1 MWSEVARARVPG
13 PLAPFADG
21 FRAELDQ
28 LGYRLNARE
37 HKVNEMSRLSRWLEG
52 RGLGAGDLDDE
63 VAGAFLAD
71 FGKGRRKRPTLLALR
86 PLMDWLRREG
96 VVAGPARPGRGPAD
110 DLLDGYR
117 RWMAAERGLAARTSD
132 RYEKTARRFLGSR
145 ARAAGGGTGVE
156 GLDAAAVTGFL
167 LAEAARALSPGSLR
181 GRVAELRSL
190 LRYLYLAGVTGC
202 PLAAAVPPVPGWKD
216 TAVPARLA
224 PEQVRALLDGCD
236 RETAAGQRDL
246 AMLMLMAR
254 LGLRAAEVAGL
265 RLADFGWRAGELTV
279 LGKGRRSDRMPL
291 PADVGDAVASYLVQ
305 ARPRGVAG
313 VVFLTV
319 LAPHRPLVP
328 TGVSEMV
335 RRRCEQAGLGPARSH
350 RLRHA
355 LATELLGRG
364 FTLPEIGQVLRQRD
378 LATTAVYAK
387 VDHAALRTLALPWP
401 AGAR

>member
-1 MWSEVARARVPG
+1 MGKVARARVPG

-21 FRAELDQ
+21 FRAELDR
-28 LGYRLNARE
+28 LGYTPFSRE
-37 HKVNEMSRLSRWLEG
+37 FKVNQVSRLSRWLDR
-52 RGLGAGDLDDE
+52 RGLAAGDLDED
-63 VAGAFLAD
+63 VAAAFLAEL
-71 FGKGRRKRPTLLALR
+71 GKGRRKPPGMETLR
-86 PLMDWLRREG
+86 PLLDWLRREG
-96 VVAGPARPGRGPAD
+96 VIAGPAADSGPAD
-110 DLLDGYR
+110 SQVGGLLEGYR
-117 RWMAAERGLAARTSD
+117 RWMAAERGLAARTIG
-132 RYEKTARRFLGSR
+132 RYEKTARRFLA
-145 ARAAGGGTGVE
+145 ARAAGGGTGAE

-167 LAEAARALSPGSLR
+167 LAEAGRGLCPGSLQ

-190 LRYLYLAGVTGC
+190 LRYLYLAGVTGS
-202 PLAAAVPPVPGWKD
+202 PLAVAVPPVPGWKD
-216 TAVPARLA
+216 TSVPGPL
-224 PEQVRALLDGCD
+224 PSEQVRLLLGGCRRD
-236 RETAAGQRDL
+236 TAAGRRDL

-265 RLADFGWRAGELTV
+265 RLADFGWRAGELAV
-279 LGKGRRSDRMPL
+279 RGKGRRTDRMPL
-291 PADVGDAVASYLVQ
+291 PADVGEAIACYLRL
-305 ARPRGVAG
+305 ARPRAATD

-319 LAPHRPLVP
+319 VAPHRPLVP
-328 TGVSEMV
+328 TAVSEMV
-335 RRRCEQAGLGPARSH
+335 RRRCVQAGLAPARAH